1 MPQRPLR
8 VGIISAAWGVQSHL
22 PAWRSVEGVE
32 VVAICTSRRET
43 AEAAARDHGFARHF
57 WDFRAMAEDA
67 DLDLIDCGTRPP
79 LRYEM
84 VKAAFAAG
92 KHVYQGIPFAHN
104 LAAARELNDLH
115 RKSGKVAAV
124 DAFIQA
130 APAMVYMKELIDQG
144 EIGEIQGFNIR
155 FDSGLFTEA
164 RTYTP
169 GYAWFGDPASGASAM
184 RNTGSHALHLL
195 VHLLGPVSEIV
206 SDQSLR
212 LGEWKMEDGPAIKPE
227 VPDTS
232 YNIVRL
238 RNGIS
243 GMLQTVWTM
252 VDGPGFRIDV
262 WGTKGRLAV
271 VSTIFPQSYSCKL
284 YRSDDVAF
292 MVLNEHEIEVPERLK
307 VLPGISVHADEP
319 RMGVFPMASIF
330 ASILRELDGKG
341 HASPDFE
348 QALHV
353 QEVVEAA
360 AISSAERR
368 WVTVGN

>member
-8 VGIISAAWGVQSHL
+8 VGIISAAWGVQTHL
-22 PAWRSVEGVE
+22 PAWRAVDGVE

-43 AEAAARDHGFARHF
+43 AEAAARDHGFARCF
-57 WDFRAMAEDA
+57 WDFRAMAEDP
-67 DLDLIDCGTRPP
+67 DIDLIDCGTRPP

-92 KHVYQGIPFAHN
+92 KHVYQGIPFAQS
-104 LAAARELNDLH
+104 LAAARELNELH
-115 RKSGKVAAV
+115 RASGRVAAV

-144 EIGEIQGFNIR
+144 QIGDVQGFNIR

-169 GYAWFGDPASGASAM
+169 GYTWFAEPANGASAM

-195 VHLLGPVSEIV
+195 VHLLGPVHEIV

-212 LGEWKMEDGPAIKPE
+212 LREWKMDDGPAIKPE

-232 YNIVRL
+232 YNLIRL

-262 WGTKGRLAV
+262 WGTKGRLAA

-284 YRSDDVAF
+284 FRSDDVAF
-292 MVLNEHEIEVPERLK
+292 MVLDEHEIEVPERLK
-307 VLPGISVHADEP
+307 ALPGISIHADEP
-319 RMGVFPMASIF
+319 RMGVFPMACIY
-330 ASILRELDGKG
+330 ASMLREMDGKG
-341 HASPDFE
+341 HASPDFA

-360 AISSAERR
+360 AVSSAERR
-368 WVTVGN
+368 WVAVEG

>member
-1 MPQRPLR
+1 
-8 VGIISAAWGVQSHL
+8 
-22 PAWRSVEGVE
+22 
-32 VVAICTSRRET
+32 
-43 AEAAARDHGFARHF
+43 
-57 WDFRAMAEDA
+57 
-67 DLDLIDCGTRPP
+67 
-79 LRYEM
+79 
-84 VKAAFAAG
+84 
-92 KHVYQGIPFAHN
+92 
-104 LAAARELNDLH
+104 
-115 RKSGKVAAV
+115 V
-124 DAFIQA
+124 DAFIQT

-144 EIGEIQGFNIR
+144 EIGEIQGFHIR

-169 GYAWFGDPASGASAM
+169 GYAWFGDPTNGASAM
-184 RNTGSHALHLL
+184 RNTGGHALHLL

-212 LGEWKMEDGPAIKPE
+212 LGEWKMDGGPAIEPE

-262 WGTKGRLAV
+262 WGTKGRLAA
-271 VSTIFPQSYSCKL
+271 VSTIFPQSYSSKL
-284 YRSDDVAF
+284 FRSDDVEF
-292 MVLNEHEIEVPERLK
+292 MILNEHEIEVPERLK
-307 VLPGISVHADEP
+307 ALPGISIHADEP
-319 RMGVFPMASIF
+319 QMGVFPMASIY
-330 ASILRELDGKG
+330 ASMLREMEGKG
-341 HASPDFE
+341 RAAPDFE

-353 QEVVEAA
+353 HEVVEAA

-368 WVTVGN
+368 WVTIGG

>member
-1 MPQRPLR
+1 MLQRPLR
-8 VGIISAAWGVQSHL
+8 VGIISAAWGVQAHL
-22 PAWRSVEGVE
+22 PAWRSVDGIE

-43 AEAAARDHGFARHF
+43 AEAAARDHGFARCF
-57 WDFRAMAEDA
+57 WDYRAMAEDP
-67 DLDLIDCGTRPP
+67 DIDLIDCGTRPT
-79 LRYEM
+79 LRYDM
-84 VKAAFAAG
+84 VKTAFAAG

-104 LAAARELNDLH
+104 LAAARELNELH

-124 DAFIQA
+124 DAFIQT
-130 APAMVYMKELIDQG
+130 APAMVYMKELIEQG
-144 EIGEIQGFNIR
+144 EIGDIQGFNIT
-155 FDSGLFTEA
+155 FNIGLFTEA

-169 GYAWFGDPASGASAM
+169 GYTWFADPANGASAM
-184 RNTGSHALHLL
+184 RNIGSHSLHLL

-212 LGEWKMEDGPAIKPE
+212 LSEWKSEDGPGIKPE

-232 YNIVRL
+232 YNIIRL
-238 RNGIS
+238 RNGVS

-262 WGTKGRLAV
+262 WGTKGRLAAT
-271 VSTIFPQSYSCKL
+271 STIFPQSYSCKL
-284 YRSDDVAF
+284 YRGDDVAF
-292 MVLNEHEIEVPERLK
+292 MVLDEHEVNVPERFK
-307 VLPGISVHADEP
+307 TLPGISIHADEP
-319 RMGVFPMASIF
+319 RMGVFSMASIY
-330 ASILRELDGKG
+330 ASMLREMEGKG
-341 HASPDFE
+341 RAAPDFE

-368 WVTVGN
+368 WVTIGS